1 MLFTLWGMMTMV
13 PAWTVMSQAPAD
25 PAAFL
30 CAQLLV
36 GVPLGLS
43 LGMQGTML
51 VEMFPLASRVV
62 SMSFAYS
69 LAMAFAGGL
78 MPALDSWLVEDVR
91 MPVATPAWI
100 CALGAVAV
108 ATLASMRDPTGR
120 DLSS

>member
-1 MLFTLWGMMTMV
+1 
-13 PAWTVMSQAPAD
+13 
-25 PAAFL
+25 
-30 CAQLLV
+30 
-36 GVPLGLS
+36 
-43 LGMQGTML
+43 MQGTML